1 MASLKLLFTSTEY
14 HLPLYTFTKSI
25 NENRALVQHREYAT
39 HAITL
44 KLAMEIL
51 EENRNNNTFVTVQFL
66 EKLLRNYVSSFVIIA
81 NL

>member
-1 MASLKLLFTSTEY
+1 M
-14 HLPLYTFTKSI
+14 YTFTKSI
-25 NENRALVQHREYAT
+25 NENRALVQHWEYAT

-51 EENRNNNTFVTVQFL
+51 EETCNNNTFVTVQFL
-66 EKLLRNYVSSFVIIA
+66 EKLRNFVSSFVIIA